1 MSVFKEFR
9 EFIARGNVVDLAVGV
24 IIGGAFGALV
34 KSLVDQVIMP
44 PIGLL
49 TSGVD
54 FAKMEWVLRPDDPA
68 TPKSEL
74 VAIQYGAFLNTVIQF
89 VIVALVVFLVVKLVN
104 NMRRAD
110 PDRTA
115 ADRNSRRAQEAAGVD
130 ASQSPCKAR
139 LSSPNPRP

>member
-24 IIGGAFGALV
+24 IIGGAFGGIV

-44 PIGLL
+44 PVGLL

-54 FAKMEWVLRPDDPA
+54 FAKLEWVLRPDDPA

-104 NMRRAD
+104 GMRRKEAEA
-110 PDRTA
+110 PA
-115 ADRNSRRAQEAAGVD
+115 APAAPTPTEALLTEIRDELRR
-130 ASQSPCKAR
+130 R
-139 LSSPNPRP
+139 